1 MITIMFGLEFSRVWA
16 SSPKSNI
23 RIDDFCIISAGRGGV
38 IINNYIH
45 LGCYSSLI
53 GAGEIQIGNYSNIS
67 SRVSIYSSNDDYS
80 GESLTNP
87 TIPEKYKRLNI
98 SPVFIDEHVII
109 GSNTTILPGV
119 NIERGVA
126 IGAHS
131 FVKES
136 CEEFK
141 IYAGSPV
148 REIGYRSKKI
158 LPLQASFE
166 RGEWFVVNFFRI
178 TTKINQLLLFLNKKE
193 WNLVSH

>member
-1 MITIMFGLEFSRVWA
+1 MDNCLSRNELLECSFRSLGNNVKISRDA
-16 SSPKSNI
+16 RLYNCNQISLGSNI

-53 GAGEIQIGNYSNIS
+53 GAGEIEIGNYSNIS

-87 TIPEKYKRLNI
+87 TIPEDYKRLNI
-98 SPVFIDEHVII
+98 SPVYIGEHVII

-136 CEEFK
+136 CEGFK
-141 IYAGSPV
+141 IYAGNPV
-148 REIGYRSKKI
+148 RKIGHRSKKI
-158 LPLQASFE
+158 LQLQSSFE
-166 RGEWFVVNFFRI
+166 RE
-178 TTKINQLLLFLNKKE
+178 E
-193 WNLVSH
+193 